1 MSREVEYGIKVTA
14 VDDLTPPMEKATAS
28 VKRFDA
34 ATKRTQD
41 SLRKAMQSV
50 SAFAGS
56 MGRIS
61 AAGGRMGDALMKL
74 GPSLNTIQA
83 GAGALKIALGGL
95 ALATGAT
102 VAGFV
107 SMASAASKVEQIETR
122 TLAAIRER
130 TSLTDAQFDAIKQLN
145 AERERTLGIDA
156 DEQMQLQGTLV
167 SMGVRV
173 EQLDE
178 ATRATIGLSTA
189 TGQGLNEASRVVAKA
204 LGGNTAALQEYGI
217 KVSSVAEAQ
226 GKFAQM
232 FAVAAARADSYGARV
247 SALGHSWDGLFE
259 SIGHVIVQ
267 SPAVNAAIARVTDT
281 LVVLTDQLG
290 PGSVF
295 AQQFGATLGMVA
307 ENLQSMIAQLAS
319 PQGQTALQDF
329 FQSALSSANSLAT
342 LLPIIAEFVSDIASR
357 TANTARVMEE
367 VGFFGMAFMGK
378 DDVREA
384 GEELRRQDRLRA
396 AEAAAEM
403 GRLMRPGRESL
414 MGALLPGSAEGTGG
428 LESRMTTPRPFAL
441 AALAKA
447 GDKGKGGADAAKK
460 AAEERAKREEGERK
474 NREQAVRRHAEFIA
488 RIEREAG
495 EAQRAYE
502 ESRADY
508 LIELTNKQ
516 AEEREASLRLAV
528 ERQREIQDQATR
540 DAAATAERMRS
551 VLEGL
556 GMGAIDLLGDAFA
569 MVGRLQTETMT
580 EIVRNEKGLLEER
593 TRVTR
598 QYVADAGDAMAAF
611 FTDFGQMLLK
621 AVLNEI
627 AVLMVRGAVNAIV
640 NEVGRWGPLGLITG
654 GIAAAGLVG
663 ALMASKESLPS
674 PPQYFTG
681 GIVPGPIGRRQM
693 AIVEGG
699 ERVTSVADRV
709 DGRGSGNAT
718 VVINNNLFAAPSR
731 VQMERVNRDAVMPSM
746 RRLQRLGFAT

>member
-41 SLRKAMQSV
+41 SLRHAMQSV

-61 AAGGRMGDALMKL
+61 ATGERMGDALRKL
-74 GPSLNTIQA
+74 TPSINTLQA

-95 ALATGAT
+95 ALAAGAT

-130 TSLTDAQFDAIKQLN
+130 TTLTDAQFDAIRQLN

-267 SPAVNAAIARVTDT
+267 SPTVNAAIAGVTDT
-281 LVVLTDQLG
+281 LVMLTDQLG

-295 AQQFGATLGMVA
+295 AEQFGATLGMVA

-342 LLPIIAEFVSDIASR
+342 LLPIIAEFVSDIANR
-357 TANTARVMEE
+357 AANQARVMED
-367 VGFFGMAFMGK
+367 VGLFGIAFMNK
-378 DDVREA
+378 EDVREA

-396 AEAAAEM
+396 AERAAEM
-403 GRLMRPGRESL
+403 ERLMRPGRESL
-414 MGALLPGSAEGTGG
+414 MGALMPGSAEGTGG

-447 GDKGKGGADAAKK
+447 GDKGKGGADAAKRTSRELSDQRGK
-460 AAEERAKREEGERK
+460 AEETDADMMLEITEWVVKQRNAAIESGLQKEQEARERALEEADNMERARLEFTRARLQAQEEAENAARAK
-474 NREQAVRRHAEFIA
+474 
-488 RIEREAG
+488 
-495 EAQRAYE
+495 
-502 ESRADY
+502 
-508 LIELTNKQ
+508 
-516 AEEREASLRLAV
+516 AEEEARYLQGRL
-528 ERQREIQDQATR
+528 ESI
-540 DAAATAERMRS
+540 
-551 VLEGL
+551 
-556 GMGAIDLLGDAFA
+556 GMQMIDLFGSAFA
-569 MVGRLQTETMT
+569 QVGRLQNETVT
-580 EIVRNEKGLLEER
+580 EIVRNEQGMLEER
-593 TRVTR
+593 TRITN
-598 QYVADAGDAMAAF
+598 QYIMTATEAMGKFLSDVALMIYKSAI
-611 FTDFGQMLLK
+611 
-621 AVLNEI
+621 NEI
-627 AVLMVRGAVNAIV
+627 AMIAVRAAATTLLASIK
-640 NEVGRWGPLGLITG
+640 EFGLL
-654 GIAAAGLVG
+654 GIAIGAALAGGVF
-663 ALMASKESLPS
+663 AMVTSQANRAP
-674 PPQYFTG
+674 PPQKFFTG
-681 GIVPGPIGRRQM
+681 GVVPGQIGVPRL
-693 AIVEGG
+693 AVVEGG

-709 DGRGSGNAT
+709 DGRGMGGGGI
-718 VVINNNLFAAPSR
+718 VINNNSLITPSR
-731 VQMERVNRDAVMPSM
+731 VQMERVNRDAIIPSM
-746 RRLQRLGFAT
+746 RRLQRLGFGT